1 MQINLE
7 QVVAVRTAN
16 ETVVEHRLF
25 AARHLLA
32 VGISLVL
39 LFVACEPVC
48 EGARWL
54 CRGGA
59 YNGVVRLADFASHA
73 KHFVESCQGL
83 AGACKHYHTADG
95 TVETVYNT
103 QKNLAGLVV
112 LVLDVSLHLVDQCAV
127 ARFVTLHNLAGSLVD
142 DDDVVVFV

>member
-1 MQINLE
+1 MAAGVHINLE
-7 QVVAVRTAN
+7 LMVAGSSAI
-16 ETVVEHRLF
+16 ETVVEQRLF
-25 AARHLLA
+25 AAWHLLA
-32 VGISLVL
+32 VGISRVL
-39 LFVACEPVC
+39 LFGACEPVC

-59 YNGVVRLADFASHA
+59 YNGVVRFADFTSHA

-95 TVETVYNT
+95 TFETVYNT

-112 LVLDVSLHLVDQCAV
+112 LVLDVSLYLVSHCAD
-127 ARFVTLHNLAGSLVD
+127 ARIVN
-142 DDDVVVFV
+142 